1 MDRSRRAARSA
12 ADTQDVENM
21 LMSTTDW
28 KVGDRVVHAG
38 RPEWGTGAV
47 TSAEAAMH
55 NGHRMPKT
63 RHSIRTRRPKG
74 HLHRLR
80 GPSPPRRRPIPRQ
93 ETLGRRRA
101 RRARPPQG
109 CHGVLG
115 ELPDDATDPFIS
127 FKSRLI
133 NTLKLYRFT
142 GTGGSL
148 LDWATAQTG
157 IGDPLSRFSR
167 HELEQGFDR
176 FKLNLEQHLRR
187 NSSRTPR
194 RKSPTRFAAALAVA
208 PPAGQQALKRADNWR

>member
-1 MDRSRRAARSA
+1 
-12 ADTQDVENM
+12 M
-21 LMSTTDW
+21 LMSTSDW

-38 RPEWGTGAV
+38 RPEWGIGSV

-55 NGHRMPKT
+55 NGHACQRLGIRFERAGPKVIST
-63 RHSIRTRRPKG
+63 AFADLRHPDAAPSLDKKLSDAAGLDGPD
-74 HLHRLR
+74 HLKAA
-80 GPSPPRRRPIPRQ
+80 I
-93 ETLGRRRA
+93 
-101 RRARPPQG
+101 
-109 CHGVLG
+109 VLG

-176 FKLNLEQHLRR
+176 FKMNLEQHLRKLVQDAKKKEPE
-187 NSSRTPR
+187 SI
-194 RKSPTRFAAALAVA
+194 AAALAVA